1 VIRGLS
7 RDLAVRFVE
16 RRAAEIVQK
25 HHPLVIAI
33 TGSVGKTGA
42 KRAIVEMLRES
53 RQVTASDYNTG
64 LGLALGVFVRR
75 YPAPWYSVREWKDVV
90 LAARRA
96 RSSFPFDTLVLEL
109 GASRPGGIE
118 KKLRF
123 FEPDIGV
130 VTAVGFAHLEGFGSI
145 ENVLAEKWK
154 LALGSRAVVFN
165 ADDDRLHERA
175 SSLPN
180 DQQTGYGL
188 KRGDVR
194 LSVHRRDDGRLAG
207 VLTIGSDAT
216 AVETCMVATQSL
228 YALLAGAAVATRLG
242 VDIDDIAEAMAR
254 VEPGRGRMNAIPGE
268 HDSLILDDTYN
279 GSPDAML
286 AALTTLGQYA
296 PRRRIAV
303 LGGMNELGS
312 FSAELH
318 RLVGR
323 KAAEKADC
331 LVTIGED
338 ARRFLATEAMRRGM
352 PTPAVR
358 SFDTPYEAGAYA
370 QGLLEP
376 GAVVLVK
383 GSRDGIFSEEAIK
396 ALMREPETASKV
408 LVRQTPPFLALKRKT
423 FASNAPSTA
432 PHSH

>member
-7 RDLAVRFVE
+7 RDLALRFVE

-53 RQVTASDYNTG
+53 RRVTASGYNTG
-64 LGLALGVFVRR
+64 LGLALGVFAPR
-75 YPAPWYSVREWKDVV
+75 YPKPWYSVREWKGLF
-90 LAARRA
+90 LAAQRA

-109 GASRPGGIE
+109 GASRLGGIE

-123 FEPDIGV
+123 LEPDIGV

-154 LALGSRAVVFN
+154 LALRSRAVVFN
-165 ADDDRLHERA
+165 ADDERLLDRA
-175 SSLPN
+175 SRLPA
-180 DQQTGYGL
+180 DQQTGYGMN
-188 KRGDVR
+188 RGDVR
-194 LSVHRRDDGRLAG
+194 LRPHRRADGRLVG
-207 VLTIGSDAT
+207 TLTIGSREIAVAT
-216 AVETCMVATQSL
+216 RMIATQSL
-228 YALLAGAAVATRLG
+228 YALLAAGAVATRLG

-254 VEPGRGRMNAIPGE
+254 IEPGRGRMNPIAGE
-268 HDSLILDDTYN
+268 HDSMILDDTYN

-286 AALTTLGQYA
+286 AALTTLGEYA

-303 LGGMNELGS
+303 LGSMNELGS
-312 FSAELH
+312 SSPDLH
-318 RLVGR
+318 RLVGA
-323 KAAEKADC
+323 KVAETADC

-338 ARRFLATEAMRRGM
+338 ARRFLATEAMRRGL

-358 SFDTPYEAGAYA
+358 SFGTPYEAGAYA
-370 QGLLEP
+370 EGLLEP

-383 GSRDGIFSEEAIK
+383 GSQDGIFSEEAIK
-396 ALMREPETASKV
+396 PLMREPETAREL

-423 FASNAPSTA
+423 FPSSAPAASSR
-432 PHSH
+432 SH